1 MQRSIMEGRNI
12 TPNRT
17 EQEQTAAGLD
27 GEVMQNVQR
36 MVDTYSG
43 RSDAELMQ
51 ELKNSKNQG
60 IISDAELSSVAEK
73 ISPMLND
80 QQLARL
86 NSILQQLR

>member
-51 ELKNSKNQG
+51 ELKNSKNLG
-60 IISDAELSSVAEK
+60 IISDAELSSVAEE